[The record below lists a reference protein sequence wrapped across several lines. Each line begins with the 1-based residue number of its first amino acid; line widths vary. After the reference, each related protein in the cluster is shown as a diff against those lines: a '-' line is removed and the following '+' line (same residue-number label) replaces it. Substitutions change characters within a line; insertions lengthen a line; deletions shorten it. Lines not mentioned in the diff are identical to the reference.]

1 MSSFFELVR
10 FEYKKIFKKRSTII
24 VLILGIFLTG
34 INRVGTLL
42 GNHYVN
48 GEVFESKYEAMK
60 KDRDNIRK
68 LSGREINSDLL
79 KEAIEAY
86 SRIPYTEGP
95 YVNTDEYQKYA
106 RPYSEIY
113 SIIRRVYNI
122 DSLKQL
128 ASITEENLNDFYTI
142 RQSIIEKTIDNTMMN
157 AKEKA
162 FSINLSRKVKTPF
175 IYSYTGGYVN
185 FIAQMTTTSF
195 IICFICS
202 ICISPLFAG
211 EYTNGMDSLVFS
223 SKYGRNKMIGAKI
236 FTGISFTVLLSMV
249 LIAVSYIIIMLL
261 FGWDGSDAPIQ
272 LYLPLTI
279 VPYTMGQVALLYS
292 LLILFANVLS
302 SSITMVLSAK
312 IKSPF
317 IVLAIM
323 TAISIIPGFINVSED
338 VLWLYHLF
346 HLIPVNMF
354 NFGNI
359 ISIYSIDFLGLTIR
373 PYVLMISF
381 AAVVS
386 IALLPIAFRSYKN
399 NN

>member
-1 MSSFFELVR
+1 M
-10 FEYKKIFKKRSTII
+10 
-24 VLILGIFLTG
+24 LILGIFLTA
-34 INRVGTLL
+34 INRVGTVL